1 MLYGST
7 IEATIWGV
15 LALLVG
21 FGVARRLEPDVA
33 SFEPRL
39 RTRWAVLSL
48 SLFGAVAYAFL
59 WGGLDVVPI
68 VHDEASYVLQARIF
82 ATGRWAVPGPPLPE
96 FFEQFHVLVDPVL
109 APKYPPGHA
118 LLLVPGIWLG
128 LPGLV
133 PVLLLGLTGGM
144 IFALVRRLEGPWAAL
159 LAWFLWLVTPA
170 GLAFRP
176 SYFSEVTTGLLL
188 LVAWWCLLDW
198 RESGKLRSLLAVS
211 AAVGWS
217 AITRP
222 LTALAFALPIAV
234 CVLWIARERR
244 AWRSVL
250 AAAALGAAILSL
262 MPLHDLATTGEAL
275 STPYRR
281 YSEVYFPFD
290 VPGFDTS
297 LTPASRELPPDMVRF
312 RELYLPYHLAHRL
325 DALPSILAERL
336 RWILHTTWGR
346 WWLLLGL
353 LTLPALFSRP
363 RREVLF
369 ASSSVALLVLAY
381 LAFAHPVEWVV
392 YYLEAQEVVVMLT
405 ALGVVRSVAWLLRVT
420 GRGAEPT
427 EDAAR
432 ARRGAVLLALL
443 VVMLPFAAGH
453 YEKLRKRHAS
463 RAAPLA
469 AFRERVAALP
479 ERAVVFV
486 RYAPA
491 HDLHLSL
498 VTNVPDL
505 ESAHAW
511 IVYDRGRDNLELL
524 AVAGGRRPYLYD
536 EERDELQPVDPT
548 TGDAKRER

>member
-1 MLYGST
+1 
-7 IEATIWGV
+7 V

-21 FGVARRLEPDVA
+21 WGVARRLEPAVG

-39 RTRWAVLSL
+39 RTRWAVLLL
-48 SLFGAVAYAFL
+48 SLVGSVVHLFL

-82 ATGRWAVPGPPLPE
+82 ATGHWAVPGPPLPR

-144 IFALVRRLEGPWAAL
+144 IFALVRRLVDPWTAL

-176 SYFSEVTTGLLL
+176 SYFSETTTGLLL

-198 RESGKLRSLLAVS
+198 RESGRLRSLLAIA

-244 AWRSVL
+244 AWKSVL

-275 STPYRR
+275 ATPYRR

-297 LTPASRELPPDMVRF
+297 LAPAQRELPPDMVAF

-325 DALPSILAERL
+325 DALPSILAERV

-353 LTLPALFSRP
+353 LTVPGLLARP

-369 ASSSVALLVLAY
+369 ATSSFVLLVLAY
-381 LAFAHPVEWVV
+381 LAFAHPVEWVL
-392 YYLEAQEVVVMLT
+392 YYLEAQEVLVMLT
-405 ALGVVRSVAWLLRVT
+405 ALGVARSVGWLLRVT
-420 GRGAEPT
+420 GRGAEPG
-427 EDAAR
+427 ESAAR

-443 VVMLPFAAGH
+443 VVMLPFDAAH
-453 YEKLRKRHAS
+453 FARLRKRHAS
-463 RAAPLA
+463 RAARLT
-469 AFRERVAALP
+469 AFRERVEALP
-479 ERAVVFV
+479 EPSVVFV
-486 RYAPA
+486 RYAPT
-491 HDLHLSL
+491 HDLHESY

-505 ESAHAW
+505 ERARAW
-511 IVYDRGRDNLELL
+511 IVHDRGLENLELL
-524 AVAGGRRPYLYD
+524 AVAGERRPYLWD
-536 EERDELQPVDPT
+536 EEKGELLPVDPT
-548 TGDAKRER
+548 TGDARRER